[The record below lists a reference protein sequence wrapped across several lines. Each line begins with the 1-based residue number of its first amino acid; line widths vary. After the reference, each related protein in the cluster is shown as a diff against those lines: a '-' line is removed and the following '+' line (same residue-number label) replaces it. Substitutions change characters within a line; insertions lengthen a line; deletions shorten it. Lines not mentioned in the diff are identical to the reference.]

1 MSNSTQLQKNQQLN
15 IKQKKAIELLLEGK
29 TNTEVASTVG
39 VGRDTLWEWRNKPYF
54 VDALNEQW
62 QQLQNKSA
70 EQLRSLLVP
79 QALDVVEQALDRAN
93 VLNNADVKLALAT
106 LKALVPYSSIKLPV
120 ANTDCQKVVL
130 ELPKRWSNSSYL
142 QKLSEEDVTKAC
154 PHSPAS

>member
-1 MSNSTQLQKNQQLN
+1 MSNSTQSKKVQQLN

-29 TNTEVASTVG
+29 TNTEVASAVG
-39 VGRDTLWEWRNKPYF
+39 VGRDTLWEWRNKSYF
-54 VDALNEQW
+54 ADALNEQW
-62 QQLQNKSA
+62 QQLQDNSA

-106 LKALVPYSSIKLPV
+106 LKALVPYGSIKLPV

-130 ELPKRWSNSSYL
+130 ELPKRWGNSSYH
-142 QKLSEEDVTKAC
+142 QKLSEADVTKAC